1 MFWVFVKKLWYR
13 IYAGLFILSKNER
26 KKFRKEQTLKAERK
40 YLKRYLHILNGIDK
54 NPAYSE
60 EERNIWVCWFQ
71 GEAQAP
77 EIVKR
82 CLESIRQNANGCKVV
97 LIDNENIKKYANIP
111 DYIFEKRRKRL
122 ITPMQFS
129 DILRATLLADR
140 GGVWIDATV
149 LLTAPLSSL
158 FTQQDFFCLSSK
170 GIYRNVNW
178 MIGARAKNPLMAAE
192 KAFLFEYW
200 KKENRLIDYFLY
212 PLAFDFLV
220 DNDSDLKNLWSQV
233 PIKHEDN
240 CYLLKKNYFT
250 KFDESLWQKI
260 TDNTHIHKLSYKY
273 DPARKISGT
282 FLEKILRKK
291 I

>member
-97 LIDNENIKKYANIP
+97 LIDNENIKKYADIP

-140 GGVWIDATV
+140 GGVCRVRAGKRFRRADCGGGQGG
-149 LLTAPLSSL
+149 APR
-158 FTQQDFFCLSSK
+158 
-170 GIYRNVNW
+170 G
-178 MIGARAKNPLMAAE
+178 GARGADNAAGDW
-192 KAFLFEYW
+192 Y
-200 KKENRLIDYFLY
+200 
-212 PLAFDFLV
+212 
-220 DNDSDLKNLWSQV
+220 
-233 PIKHEDN
+233 
-240 CYLLKKNYFT
+240 
-250 KFDESLWQKI
+250 
-260 TDNTHIHKLSYKY
+260 
-273 DPARKISGT
+273 SG
-282 FLEKILRKK
+282 
-291 I
+291 

>member
-111 DYIFEKRRKRL
+111 DYIFEKRRNAGK
-122 ITPMQFS
+122 
-129 DILRATLLADR
+129 D
-140 GGVWIDATV
+140 
-149 LLTAPLSSL
+149 
-158 FTQQDFFCLSSK
+158 
-170 GIYRNVNW
+170 
-178 MIGARAKNPLMAAE
+178 
-192 KAFLFEYW
+192 
-200 KKENRLIDYFLY
+200 
-212 PLAFDFLV
+212 
-220 DNDSDLKNLWSQV
+220 
-233 PIKHEDN
+233 
-240 CYLLKKNYFT
+240 
-250 KFDESLWQKI
+250 
-260 TDNTHIHKLSYKY
+260 
-273 DPARKISGT
+273 
-282 FLEKILRKK
+282 
-291 I
+291 